1 MKINIKIL
9 GTGCPK
15 CKTLEK
21 LTTEVV
27 TENSFDAEISKVEDI
42 VQIMN
47 YGVMGTPGLVVNEK
61 VLISGRV
68 PTKDEIKKLIEKHI
82 NG

>member
-1 MKINIKIL
+1 MMNFKIL
-9 GTGCPK
+9 GTGCAK

-21 LTTEVV
+21 LAHEVV
-27 TENSFDAEISKVEDI
+27 RENSYDAEINKVEDI

-47 YGVMGTPGLVVNEK
+47 YGILATPGLVLNEK

-68 PTKDEIKKLIEKHI
+68 PSKEEIKKLIEKHL
-82 NG
+82 NSQ

>member
-1 MKINIKIL
+1 MTI
-9 GTGCPK
+9 
-15 CKTLEK
+15 
-21 LTTEVV
+21 EVV
-27 TENSFDAEISKVEDI
+27 NENNFDAEVSKVEDI

-47 YGVMGTPGLVVNEK
+47 YGVMGTPALVINEK

-68 PTKDEIKKLIEKHI
+68 PSKDEIIKLIKNLI

>member
-1 MKINIKIL
+1 MNIKIPR
-9 GTGCPK
+9 TGCQR
-15 CKTLEK
+15 CETLERM
-21 LTTEVV
+21 TTEVV
-27 TENSFDAEISKVEDI
+27 TGNSFDAEISKVEGI

-68 PTKDEIKKLIEKHI
+68 PSKDEIKQLIEKHI

>member
-1 MKINIKIL
+1 MKMNIKIL

-15 CKTLEK
+15 CKTLER

-68 PTKDEIKKLIEKHI
+68 PSKEEIKKLIEKQI

>member
-1 MKINIKIL
+1 MKMNIKIL

-15 CKTLEK
+15 CKTLER

-68 PTKDEIKKLIEKHI
+68 PSKDEIKKLIEKHI

>member
-1 MKINIKIL
+1 MKMNIKIL

-27 TENSFDAEISKVEDI
+27 NENNFDAEISKVEDI

-61 VLISGRV
+61 VLVSGRV
-68 PTKDEIKKLIEKHI
+68 PSKDEIKKLIEKHI

>member
-1 MKINIKIL
+1 MTLQIKIL

-21 LTTEVV
+21 ITREVV
-27 TENSFDAEISKVEDI
+27 SENQMDANISKVDDI
-42 VQIMN
+42 QQIMN
-47 YGVMGTPGLVVNEK
+47 YGVMATPALVINEK
-61 VLISGRV
+61 VAIGGRI
-68 PTKDEIKKLIEKHI
+68 PSKEEIKKQLESYI

>member
-9 GTGCPK
+9 GTGCLK

-68 PTKDEIKKLIEKHI
+68 PSKEEIKKLIEKQI

>member
-1 MKINIKIL
+1 MKLNIKIL

-15 CKTLEK
+15 CKNLEK
-21 LTTEVV
+21 ITTEVV
-27 TENSFDAEISKVEDI
+27 NENGYDAEISKEEDI
-42 VQIMN
+42 VRIMN

-68 PTKDEIKKLIEKHI
+68 PSKDEIKKLIEKQI

>member
-1 MKINIKIL
+1 MKMNIKIL

-21 LTTEVV
+21 LTIEVV
-27 TENSFDAEISKVEDI
+27 NENNFDAEVSKVEDI

-47 YGVMGTPGLVVNEK
+47 YGVMGTPALVINEK

-68 PTKDEIKKLIEKHI
+68 PSKDEIIKLIKNLI

>member
-1 MKINIKIL
+1 MKMNIKIL

-27 TENSFDAEISKVEDI
+27 TENSYDAEISKVEDI

-47 YGVMGTPGLVVNEK
+47 YGVWGTPGLVVNEK
-61 VLISGRV
+61 VMVSGRV
-68 PTKDEIKKLIEKHI
+68 PSKDEIKKLIEKNI

>member
-1 MKINIKIL
+1 MKMNIKIL

-27 TENSFDAEISKVEDI
+27 TENSFDAEITKVEDI

-68 PTKDEIKKLIEKHI
+68 PSKDEIKKLIEKHI

>member
-1 MKINIKIL
+1 MMRTIKIL

-21 LTTEVV
+21 LTIEVV
-27 TENSFDAEISKVEDI
+27 NENNIDAEISKVDDI

-47 YGVMGTPGLVVNEK
+47 YGVLGTPGLVMNEK

-68 PTKDEIKKLIEKHI
+68 PSKDEIKRLIEKHI
-82 NG
+82 ND

>member
-1 MKINIKIL
+1 MNIKIL
-9 GTGCPK
+9 GTGCQK

-27 TENSFDAEISKVEDI
+27 TENQYDAEISKVEDI

-68 PTKDEIKKLIEKHI
+68 PSKDEIKRLIEKHI
-82 NG
+82 HG